1 MTTKNTILPLYK
13 RIQLFFN
20 KKLGCGNFL
29 NFAVANNPYRD
40 NDIFFLEQP
49 FKTFT
54 GDTINSFS
62 LSLLKNV
69 VDKYASWYYESGICE
84 NDPVAIYLEDGIG
97 YFIHYLA
104 LNNIGAIPVLVNGLM
119 QYEIAADFIRRVGAI
134 ALYTDEKHLNNIS
147 EHVKDNILLKFITTD
162 AQNSLAQNQHGN
174 MKLPRWYPY
183 SPTDSHPIMLSHSS
197 GTTGNPKAVIFQH
210 KQFFIG
216 KRIRLLKFPAS
227 RFDKFLFALPSS
239 HSAGI
244 SYFMT
249 STLLGLPTM
258 VLSNVSGHNAI
269 NYLRK
274 FNPSLVAAFPQTYAE
289 IASEPLEEGEFSSV
303 KMWFNT
309 GDAAHE
315 AHIKALV
322 TAGNPKS
329 VFIDGLG
336 ASELG
341 MALFNKVSS
350 RQTTLFGRY
359 MGKPRSFVKPVV
371 LDEQGNILG
380 PHEVGLL
387 GIKSPT
393 ITPGYWNDSN
403 KTLKSYKQGYWTSGD
418 LAYTDKNGNFYHLDR
433 SVDAIECSSGMVYS
447 LLVEEV
453 ILKQNTEVADCAVI
467 GVPNKHGKSSLIALV
482 KMKSEKNIKAS
493 ILLDAINKDISDLTA
508 EKLTSLLIVREFPVG
523 PTGKVLKRKLREEYK
538 NFLLDSETELRS
550 HKYEDLAYFEN

>member
-1 MTTKNTILPLYK
+1 MTTNSTILPLHK

-20 KKLGCGNFL
+20 KELGCGNFL
-29 NFAVANNPYRD
+29 HFAVTNNPYRD

-62 LSLLKNV
+62 LSLLKDV
-69 VDKYASWYYESGICE
+69 VDQYSSWYYQSGICE
-84 NDPVAIYLEDGIG
+84 NDPVAVYLEDGIG
-97 YFIHYLA
+97 YLIHYLA

-119 QYEIAADFIRRVGAI
+119 DYEIAADFIHRVGAV
-134 ALYTDEKHLNNIS
+134 ALYTDEKHLDNIS
-147 EHVKDNILLKFITTD
+147 EHVKNNILLKFITTD
-162 AQNSLAQNQHGN
+162 AQNSLTQHKQGSIQ
-174 MKLPRWYPY
+174 LPEWYPY

-227 RFDKFLFALPSS
+227 RADKFLFALPSS

-249 STLLGLPTM
+249 ATLLGLPTM

-269 NYLRK
+269 NYVQK
-274 FNPSLVAAFPQTYAE
+274 FQPSLVAAFPQTYAE
-289 IASEPLEEGEFSSV
+289 MASQPLEEGELRSV

-329 VFIDGLG
+329 IFIDGLG

-350 RQTTLFGRY
+350 RKTTLYGRY

-371 LDEQGNILG
+371 LDDQGNILG

-403 KTLKSYKQGYWTSGD
+403 RTLKSYKQGYWTTGD
-418 LAYTDKNGNFYHLDR
+418 LVYTDRDGKFYHLDR
-433 SVDAIECSSGMVYS
+433 STDAIECSSGAVYS
-447 LLVEEV
+447 LLIEEL
-453 ILKQNTEVADCAVI
+453 ILKQHTEVADCVVI
-467 GVPNKHGKSSLIALV
+467 GVPNENRKSSLIAFI
-482 KMKSEKNIKAS
+482 KFKSDQNVKAS
-493 ILLDAINKDISDLTA
+493 ILLDSINKHLIELNSGKLTA
-508 EKLTSLLIVREFPVG
+508 LLIVKDFPVG

-538 NFLLDSETELRS
+538 NILLDSEQESIS
-550 HKYEDLAYFEN
+550 HKYEDLASA

>member
-1 MTTKNTILPLYK
+1 MTTHKTILPLYK

-29 NFAVANNPYRD
+29 HFAVANNPYRD
-40 NDIFFLEQP
+40 HNIFFLEQP

-62 LSLLKNV
+62 LSLLKDV
-69 VDKYASWYYESGICE
+69 VDKYASWYYQSGIRE

-104 LNNIGAIPVLVNGLM
+104 LNNLGAIPVLVNGLM
-119 QYEIAADFIRRVGAI
+119 PFDIAADFIRRVGAVG
-134 ALYTDEKHLNNIS
+134 LYTDEKHFDNIS
-147 EHVKDNILLKFITTD
+147 ECVKSNILLKFITTD
-162 AQNSLAQNQHGN
+162 VRNSLTKQRDIP
-174 MKLPRWYPY
+174 LPQWYPY

-197 GTTGNPKAVIFQH
+197 GTTGNPKPVIFQH
-210 KQFFIG
+210 RQFFIG

-227 RFDKFLFALPSS
+227 QLDKFLFALPSS

-249 STLLGLPTM
+249 ATLLGLPSM
-258 VLSNVSGHNAI
+258 VLSDLSGNNAI
-269 NYLRK
+269 SYIQK
-274 FNPSLVAAFPQTYAE
+274 FKPTLVAAFPQTYAE
-289 IASEPLEEGEFSSV
+289 MASEPLENGQIHSV

-322 TAGNPKS
+322 TAANPKS

-350 RQTTLFGRY
+350 RKTTLFGRY

-371 LDEQGNILG
+371 LDEEGNIL
-380 PHEVGLL
+380 PPYKVGLL

-393 ITPGYWNDSN
+393 ITAGYWNDSN
-403 KTLKSYKQGYWTSGD
+403 KTLKSYKQGYWTTGD
-418 LAYTDKNGNFYHLDR
+418 LVYYDKDGKFYHLDR
-433 SVDAIECSSGMVYS
+433 STDAIQSGSGPVYS
-447 LLVEEV
+447 LLIEEL
-453 ILKQNTEVADCAVI
+453 ILKQNKDVADCAVI
-467 GVPNKHGKSSLIALV
+467 GVPNKKTTSSLIAFIKL
-482 KMKSEKNIKAS
+482 KSDKTIKAS
-493 ILLDAINKDISDLTA
+493 TLLDTINKQLVDINCEQLTV
-508 EKLTSLLIVREFPVG
+508 SIIVTTFPVG
-523 PTGKVLKRKLREEYK
+523 PTGKVLKRKLREQ
-538 NFLLDSETELRS
+538 
-550 HKYEDLAYFEN
+550 YENILTDDNNNLIRQDIYDLAYSEK